1 MARNKHPED
10 TVARILDVSVELFM
24 ERGYDHTTM
33 QDIVDNLGG
42 LTKGAVYHHFKSKE
56 EIFEAAVD
64 RMLEPSVRQL
74 ERIMADRSLT
84 GLEKVQRLYDEPA
97 NGMQTELF
105 RRSEPSCDPI
115 KNARLLGMEFRD
127 VFAVSAH
134 RFLEPAIVQGAA
146 DGTIQTDY
154 PRELAEVVSL
164 LGNLWCTPLFYP
176 GTPEELQRRAEFLQ
190 LLVHRMGLAVNFTDP
205 ARHVREACDTCDAG
219 EVSQQ
224 ESCSGDADGLGCAE
238 RERAGSGQV
247 DPEQGGCGR
256 VEPGQADPEQGESEK
271 VERGHA
277 APESIEGR

>member
-74 ERIMADRSLT
+74 ERIMADHSLT

-164 LGNLWCTPLFYP
+164 LGNLWCTPLFYS

-205 ARHVREACDTCDAG
+205 ARHVREACDACDAG
-219 EVSQQ
+219 EASRQ
-224 ESCSGDADGLGCAE
+224 ERRSEDAGGLGCAE
-238 RERAGSGQV
+238 WGRSGPEQAELEKADSERTELERA
-247 DPEQGGCGR
+247 D
-256 VEPGQADPEQGESEK
+256 SEK
-271 VERGHA
+271 VERGRV
-277 APESIEGR
+277 APEPVEGR